1 MKRLII
7 AAMAA
12 VGLGGCIAVPVGDPY
27 YGGPAYYPPVVSFG
41 VGVHGGHY
49 QGHHHHRYGYR
60 RW

>member
-7 AAMAA
+7 AAIAA

-27 YGGPAYYPPVVSFG
+27 YGGPAFYPAPVVSFG
-41 VGVHGGHY
+41 VGVHGGY
-49 QGHHHHRYGYR
+49 HHHRYGYR